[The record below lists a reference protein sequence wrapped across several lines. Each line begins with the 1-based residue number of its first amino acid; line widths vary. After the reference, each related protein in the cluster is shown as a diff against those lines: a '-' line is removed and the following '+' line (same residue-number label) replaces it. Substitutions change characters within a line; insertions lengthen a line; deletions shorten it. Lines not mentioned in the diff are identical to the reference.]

1 MNVILYCRVSTDEQ
15 ADGCSL
21 DMQEKRL
28 KDYCSRLNY
37 YVINTYREE
46 YSAKDYTLKRPKMK
60 TIYEYCKQHRNEVDK
75 ILFLRWDRFT
85 RNVEFGLTY
94 KRKFNDEL
102 GVEINAIENPIDFS
116 VPEWSTLMPLYCGVA
131 HTEDEKISRRTK
143 DGMQGSR
150 LKGKLMGKAPKGYKN
165 VRVSKHDCRVDVDVA
180 EAEKVK
186 ELFKEVAKGV
196 EAPLLIKKRLYPKLA
211 KTTFY
216 RMLTN
221 RFYIGEIHIPAYEGI
236 EEKYITGLH
245 DAIIDEPTFNCVQD
259 ILNGNRKGQPKLTKT
274 AVPELYLRKFLV
286 CPVCGH
292 ILTGAFS
299 KGNGGRYP
307 YYFCN
312 HEHKHL
318 NIRAEK
324 VNEGFINYI
333 SRLEP
338 NNDVLALYNEILD
351 DVRSDNM
358 KESER
363 KINKLESELE
373 KLKQRADRVRDLFY
387 DGQISKEE
395 KEGTI
400 ERITKEMKSL
410 EAQIE
415 EQRLINNPSFKEKI
429 DYSINLIA
437 NMGKFFEQAPM
448 EVRIKLLGSIF
459 PEKIE
464 FDGENYRTNSFNKML
479 EYIYQNTNQLCK
491 KKNENDYKNHSHSR
505 LGCPVGLEPTTFR
518 TTI

>member
-1 MNVILYCRVSTDEQ
+1 MNVILYCRVSTEEQ
-15 ADGCSL
+15 TEGCSL
-21 DMQEKRL
+21 DVQEKRL

-37 YVINTYREE
+37 YVIDTYRED

-60 TIYEYCKQHRNEVDK
+60 IIYEYCKKHRNEVDK

-85 RNVEFGLTY
+85 RNVEFGMTF
-94 KRKFNDEL
+94 KRKFYDEL

-116 VPEWSTLMPLYCGVA
+116 TPEWSTLMPFYCGVA

-165 VRVSKHDCRVDVDVA
+165 MRVKNDCWVIVDNA

-196 EAPLLIKKRLYPKLA
+196 EAPNLIRKRLYPSLS

-216 RMLTN
+216 RILTN
-221 RFYIGEIHIPAYEGI
+221 RFYIGEIYIPAYDGF
-236 EEKYITGLH
+236 EERYITGQH
-245 DAIIDEPTFNCVQD
+245 DAIIDEQTFNCVQD
-259 ILNGNRKGQPKLTKT
+259 ILKGKRKGQPKLTKT
-274 AVPELYLRKFLV
+274 SAPELYLRKFLV

-312 HEHKHL
+312 HNHKHI
-318 NIRAEK
+318 NIRAER
-324 VNEGFINYI
+324 VNEGFIKYI
-333 SRLEP
+333 SSLEP
-338 NNDVLALYNEILD
+338 SKDVLALYNEILD
-351 DVRSDNM
+351 DVRSDNK
-358 KESER
+358 KEGER
-363 KINKLESELE
+363 KIIKLESELE
-373 KLKQRADRVRDLFY
+373 KLKQRANRVRDLFY
-387 DGQISKEE
+387 DGQIAKEE
-395 KEGTI
+395 KEDTI
-400 ERITKEMKSL
+400 QRITKEMVSL
-410 EAQIE
+410 ENQIE
-415 EQRLINNPSFKEKI
+415 EQRLINNPSIKKMI

-479 EYIYQNTNQLCK
+479 EYIYQNSKQLQGK
-491 KKNENDYKNHSHSR
+491 RKESDLKNHSQSH

>member
-1 MNVILYCRVSTDEQ
+1 MNVILYCRVSTEEQ
-15 ADGCSL
+15 TEGCSL
-21 DMQEKRL
+21 DVQEKRL

-37 YVINTYREE
+37 YVIDTYRED

-60 TIYEYCKQHRNEVDK
+60 FIYEYCKKHRNEVDK

-85 RNVEFGLTY
+85 RNVEFGMTY
-94 KRKFNDEL
+94 KRKFYDEL

-131 HTEDEKISRRTK
+131 HTEDEKISKRTK

-165 VRVSKHDCRVDVDVA
+165 IRVSKHDCWVAVDNA

-186 ELFKEVAKGV
+186 DLFKEVAKGV
-196 EAPLLIKKRLYPKLA
+196 EAPNFIRKRLYPKLS

-216 RMLTN
+216 RILTN
-221 RFYIGEIHIPAYEGI
+221 RFYIGEIYIPAYDGF
-236 EEKYITGLH
+236 EERYITGQH
-245 DAIIDEPTFNCVQD
+245 DAIIDEQTFNCVQD
-259 ILNGNRKGQPKLTKT
+259 ILKGKRKGQPKLTKT
-274 AVPELYLRKFLV
+274 AAPELYLRKFLV

-333 SRLEP
+333 SSLEP
-338 NNDVLALYNEILD
+338 NKDVLALYNEILD
-351 DVRSDNM
+351 DVRSDNL
-358 KESER
+358 KERER
-363 KINKLESELE
+363 QINKLESELE
-373 KLKQRADRVRDLFY
+373 KLKQRANRVRDLFY

-395 KEGTI
+395 KESTI

-410 EAQIE
+410 ETQIE

-429 DYSINLIA
+429 DYSINIIA

-479 EYIYQNTNQLCK
+479 EYIFQNTNQLQQK
-491 KKNENDYKNHSHSR
+491 KTEIDSTNQSQSEK
-505 LGCPVGLEPTTFR
+505 GCPVGLEPTTFR